1 MKKIPV
7 LLMGCGGVGRHLLQ
21 HIVSCRSLHAK
32 MGVHIRVIGVCDSKS
47 LVAPMDVLKEELN
60 DELLSEVC
68 LIKSTGSAL
77 SKLGALGKYLP

>member
-1 MKKIPV
+1 
-7 LLMGCGGVGRHLLQ
+7 
-21 HIVSCRSLHAK
+21 
-32 MGVHIRVIGVCDSKS
+32 VIGVCDSKS